1 MKTLILSALFIFS
14 FSAFAFQSH
23 DVDCAALA
31 ESTERVGKNVKT
43 SETKEVKEE
52 SSTAVAK

>member
-14 FSAFAFQSH
+14 FSAFAFQNS

-43 SETKEVKEE
+43 SETKEVKED
-52 SSTAVAK
+52 SSAVIGK